1 MRTFLSNSM
10 SAPLSAQL
18 FSIISLSRSPHGESL
33 LFLTSHMK
41 NVGLRE
47 VSSRVPQLS
56 MTQTGSYLQVCFLQS
71 PVVLTYAQ
79 HHMPELEIIYT
90 TYTNGK
96 DPSTGTQRCSKGLFW
111 DCNPCHSLYPVGN
124 LFQGPTCRLC
134 TSERQW
140 FFHLDSPSLLPD

>member
-1 MRTFLSNSM
+1 
-10 SAPLSAQL
+10 
-18 FSIISLSRSPHGESL
+18 
-33 LFLTSHMK
+33 MK

-90 TYTNGK
+90 TYANGK
-96 DPSTGTQRCSKGLFW
+96 DPLHRHSEMLKGIILGLQ
-111 DCNPCHSLYPVGN
+111 PLSLTV
-124 LFQGPTCRLC
+124 
-134 TSERQW
+134 
-140 FFHLDSPSLLPD
+140 PSW